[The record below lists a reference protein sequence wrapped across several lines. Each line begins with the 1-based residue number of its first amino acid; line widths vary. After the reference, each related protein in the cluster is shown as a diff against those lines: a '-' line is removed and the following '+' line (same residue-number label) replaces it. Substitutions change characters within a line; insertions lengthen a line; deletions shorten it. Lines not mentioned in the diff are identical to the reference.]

1 MMQKTNSC
9 KMPYDEICP
18 ICNKPSDQ
26 HNPEER
32 SKCDI
37 QLVKTGLMRYCGLCG
52 LTKPA
57 VGLID
62 RCEKCGEKYSF
73 AND

>member
-1 MMQKTNSC
+1 MQIANSHD
-9 KMPYDEICP
+9 MSFDEICP

-32 SKCDI
+32 SRCNI
-37 QLVKTGLMRYCGLCG
+37 ELVKNGLMRYCGLCG

-57 VGLID
+57 KGLID
-62 RCEKCGEKYSF
+62 RCGKCGEKYSF
-73 AND
+73 SNS